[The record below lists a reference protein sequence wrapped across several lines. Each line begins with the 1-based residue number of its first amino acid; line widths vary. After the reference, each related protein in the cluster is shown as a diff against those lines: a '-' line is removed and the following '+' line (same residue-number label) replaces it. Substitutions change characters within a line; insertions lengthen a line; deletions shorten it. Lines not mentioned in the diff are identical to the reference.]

1 MNGVVLRNWSAWSPG
16 REDEAAWRQWA
27 LDPEPLARDGCPEAR
42 FLPAL
47 LRRRC
52 SPLSRIV
59 LTAAFECCPDYERSD
74 VRTVFASRHGNINES
89 IDLVESIARKQPIS
103 PTRFSHTVHN
113 AQAGLFSIAAGN
125 RKTSSSIAALEDTF
139 ACGYIEAL
147 THLQREPE
155 RAVLLVVAD
164 VPLAPTFATLIE
176 EPAASYGVSLLL
188 GSAGDGPTISF
199 GAAATP
205 DSGARTLTW
214 PDAAEFLRWLLV
226 GESELFLGT
235 GSRRW
240 RWERAA

>member
-1 MNGVVLRNWSAWSPG
+1 MNAVVLRSWSAWSPG
-16 REDEAAWRQWA
+16 REDAAAWQQWA
-27 LDPEPLARDGCPEAR
+27 QAPEPLEREGRPEAR

-52 SPLSRIV
+52 SALSRIV
-59 LTAAFECCPDYERSD
+59 MTSAFECCPESERSD
-74 VRTVFASRHGNINES
+74 ARTVFASRHGNINES
-89 IDLVESIARKQPIS
+89 IGLVESIARKQPIS

-113 AQAGLFSIAAGN
+113 AQAGLFSIAANN
-125 RKTSSSIAALEDTF
+125 RQTSSSIAALEDTF

-155 RAVLLVVAD
+155 RSVLLVVAD
-164 VPLAPTFATLIE
+164 VPLAPTFAKLIE

-188 GSAGDGPTISF
+188 ATAGEGPAITF
-199 GAAATP
+199 AAAAP
-205 DSGARTLTW
+205 DAEPRKPAW

-226 GESELFLGT
+226 EDGDLCLGS

>member
-1 MNGVVLRNWSAWSPG
+1 MNAAVLRNWSAWSPG
-16 REDEAAWRQWA
+16 REDTAAWRQWA
-27 LDPEPLARDGCPEAR
+27 SDPEPLARDGCPEAR
-42 FLPAL
+42 FLPAM

-59 LTAAFECCPDYERSD
+59 LTTAFECCDEGERSD

-89 IDLVESIARKQPIS
+89 IDLVESIARKLPIS

-155 RAVLLVVAD
+155 SAVLLVVAD
-164 VPLAPTFATLIE
+164 VPLAPTFAKLIE

-188 GSAGDGPTISF
+188 AADGTGPTISF
-199 GAAATP
+199 GAAAAPDTSPRTP
-205 DSGARTLTW
+205 AW
-214 PDAAEFLRWLLV
+214 PDAAEFLRWLLL
-226 GESELFLGT
+226 GESELVLGT
-235 GSRRW
+235 GPQRW